1 MAIAG
6 LGYRYLPRGTL
17 EMNLVPSHRL
27 FSSGLDTLKDL
38 LWHPGT
44 HSGIILLAPIG
55 FEEGNTLIFLS
66 LATKTAD
73 AIDQAE
79 TVFHRLVINP

>member
-1 MAIAG
+1 MPAYIIAH
-6 LGYRYLPRGTL
+6 RSD
-17 EMNLVPSHRL
+17 LVLSRRP
-27 FSSGLDTLKDL
+27 FSIGLDILKDL
-38 LWHPGT
+38 LWYPGS

-55 FEEGNTLIFLS
+55 FEEGKTLIFVS

-79 TVFHRLVINP
+79 TVCHRLAAIP